1 MVKPDVSDDVKFAR
15 LRRFNLI
22 MGFLHLVQ
30 GILMIVLSSGF
41 SLPVYANYLGLD
53 EASRLA
59 VIREILKQKNNPLG
73 PDGETIGQI
82 LVEAACQFL
91 PSATVNDVLLGGGPP

>member
-53 EASRLA
+53 EASRQL
-59 VIREILKQKNNPLG
+59 VPQPEILFTLSSPCRRMSSR
-73 PDGETIGQI
+73 
-82 LVEAACQFL
+82 VVRSMVAL
-91 PSATVNDVLLGGGPP
+91 PGPPRTWEYRTHD